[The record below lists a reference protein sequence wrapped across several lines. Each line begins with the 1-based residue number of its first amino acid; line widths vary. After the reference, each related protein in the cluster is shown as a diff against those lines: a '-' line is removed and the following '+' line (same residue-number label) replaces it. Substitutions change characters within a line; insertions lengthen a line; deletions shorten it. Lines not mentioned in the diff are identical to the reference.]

1 MIVCIASITLSLDQ
15 RKQLGVQK
23 TVAIII
29 RVDPRT
35 GLCYIPKSIRGEGFT
50 GDIELLTSALTV
62 ILIRP
67 GMTLADISESLQLI
81 CRDILLRTQ
90 YESDVNAKIKNRGQS
105 RKLPVERDSS
115 PAPRWPLFV
124 KFSRAWLSQETG
136 YSKGYLCHVATGKI
150 ALSRSFIDRVCF
162 RLNESEQELFS
173 LGTGDKLDP

>member
-1 MIVCIASITLSLDQ
+1 MSKVIVRIDPKNGQTYLP
-15 RKQLGVQK
+15 RH
-23 TVAIII
+23 I
-29 RVDPRT
+29 RE
-35 GLCYIPKSIRGEGFT
+35 GGFT
-50 GDIELLTSALTV
+50 GECEVLESTFTITF
-62 ILIRP
+62 IKP
-67 GMTLADISESLQLI
+67 GTNLRDVDQSLQLV
-81 CRDILLRTQ
+81 RQDIALRTQ
-90 YESDVNAKIKNRGQS
+90 YERNGDVKMKNRGQS

-173 LGTGDKLDP
+173 LDTGDKLDP